1 MYKKNLV
8 YVTDRFVTSSEEL
21 RVRDR
26 VTQIRSSDVG
36 AKSLRRLVRHL
47 DAILQHRHWKVW

>member
-8 YVTDRFVTSSEEL
+8 HVTDRFVTSSEKL
-21 RVRDR
+21 RVRDG
-26 VTQIRSSDVG
+26 VTQIRSHDIG

-47 DAILQHRHWKVW
+47 DAILQHGHWKVW

>member
-8 YVTDRFVTSSEEL
+8 HVTDRFVTSSEEL

-26 VTQIRSSDVG
+26 VTQIRSYDIG
-36 AKSLRRLVRHL
+36 AKSLRRFVRHL
-47 DAILQHRHWKVW
+47 DAILQHGHWKVW